1 MIGKKISIIGC
12 PGSGKS
18 TLAKKLAKEYNLPL
32 VHLDS
37 IYWRKNWTNISNE
50 EFDKILEE
58 KMAKDRWLIDGNFD
72 RTIIKRIEKS
82 DTIIYLDYHRMTC
95 VIRVIKRLIK
105 NRGRVRSDMGESCY
119 EKFDLE
125 FIKFIWGFNKSNR
138 DKYYKLLE
146 AEKNKNIYILK
157 NKKDINYLNK
167 IFSGK

>member
-1 MIGKKISIIGC
+1 MVGC
-12 PGSGKS
+12 PGLGKS
-18 TLAKKLAKEYNLPL
+18 TLAKKLSKEYDLPL

-50 EFDKILEE
+50 EFDKTLEE
-58 KMAKDRWLIDGNFD
+58 KMAEDRWVIDGNFD

-82 DTIIYLDYHRMTC
+82 DTIIYLDYPRMTC
-95 VIRVIKRLIK
+95 VMGVIKRLIK
-105 NRGRVRSDMGESCY
+105 NRGRVRSDMGENCY

-146 AEKNKNIYILK
+146 EEKNKNIYILK
-157 NKKDINYLNK
+157 NRKDINRFK
-167 IFSGK
+167 